1 VTQMSKMC
9 WIDLET
15 RSNVDLIFHGLMRYA
30 QDPSTQVICMAWA
43 FDDEPVEFC
52 WLNGG
57 FPAAVEKHISQGGAI
72 TAHNAEFERAIFE
85 FVINQDYDLTPALL
99 SQWRCSMAMGLAN
112 GYGAAL
118 DTLATGLALPFQKN
132 PEGTRLIR
140 EYCAAGHK
148 DIFAPEYEKDREI
161 MKAYNISD
169 VEVMRAATKCLR
181 PLTDD
186 EWEEYQVNSIINQ
199 RGIPIDVEFCTAALG
214 YTYEVSDDAN
224 RMICELTGGVMT
236 KATERKSRDAW
247 LFPKLTP
254 YQMKLLEVYKKGEKK
269 FSLDQDHRRYLLEC
283 DDLSHEA
290 RRLLE
295 YIDNAGSS
303 ALKKYAV
310 AAQTHVE
317 GRVHQTFLWN
327 GAGRTGR
334 FSGKGLQ
341 PHNIRRDVYSD
352 NDAAAFIADIR
363 EGFKLKKPAETMARL
378 LRAMIYHPD
387 GLYWVDWS
395 SIEGRVAPWLANDS
409 DGERKLDIFKRN
421 LDVYKVTAGRM
432 FHPQGYYGSTGD
444 TDAVD
449 KDQRQAGKIAELS
462 LQFGGSHN
470 ALISMGKNFGV
481 QFTEE
486 EGREHVINW
495 RRTNPWAERIWF
507 AYDDAINRA
516 VRTAGVSIEVGRV
529 TFQSDGQNFLWCRLP
544 SGRLLSY
551 PKPYLDHY
559 DTPWGEERY
568 GPTFQTHFKPAAHEP
583 PIRRHLRG
591 ALVFQ
596 NTVQAVAAD
605 LLREALVYAHDAEL
619 NIIGHV
625 HDEIIGIGTPD
636 DGAVLNGIMLEEPEW
651 APGLPIATGG
661 VSHGTRYGK

>member
-1 VTQMSKMC
+1 
-9 WIDLET
+9 
-15 RSNVDLIFHGLMRYA
+15 
-30 QDPSTQVICMAWA
+30 
-43 FDDEPVEFC
+43 
-52 WLNGG
+52 
-57 FPAAVEKHISQGGAI
+57 
-72 TAHNAEFERAIFE
+72 
-85 FVINQDYDLTPALL
+85 
-99 SQWRCSMAMGLAN
+99 
-112 GYGAAL
+112 
-118 DTLATGLALPFQKN
+118 
-132 PEGTRLIR
+132 
-140 EYCAAGHK
+140 
-148 DIFAPEYEKDREI
+148 
-161 MKAYNISD
+161 
-169 VEVMRAATKCLR
+169 
-181 PLTDD
+181 
-186 EWEEYQVNSIINQ
+186 
-199 RGIPIDVEFCTAALG
+199 
-214 YTYEVSDDAN
+214 
-224 RMICELTGGVMT
+224 
-236 KATERKSRDAW
+236 
-247 LFPKLTP
+247 
-254 YQMKLLEVYKKGEKK
+254 
-269 FSLDQDHRRYLLEC
+269 
-283 DDLSHEA
+283 
-290 RRLLE
+290 
-295 YIDNAGSS
+295 
-303 ALKKYAV
+303 
-310 AAQTHVE
+310 
-317 GRVHQTFLWN
+317 
-327 GAGRTGR
+327 
-334 FSGKGLQ
+334 
-341 PHNIRRDVYSD
+341 
-352 NDAAAFIADIR
+352 
-363 EGFKLKKPAETMARL
+363 MARL

-395 SIEGRVAPWLANDS
+395 SIEGRVAPWLANDL
-409 DGERKLDIFKRN
+409 DGEVKLDIFKRN
-421 LDVYKVTAGRM
+421 LDVYKVTAGAM
-432 FHPQGYYGSTGD
+432 FHPQSLWGLTGD

-486 EGREHVINW
+486 EGRQHVFNW

-551 PKPYLDHY
+551 PKPYFDHY